1 MFVKAK
7 PGFVLREIGDT
18 YIIVPVGAQAQKF
31 NGIIKLNKTG
41 KAMWEAISNGA
52 QVDALVQ
59 NMLDEYDITEDIA
72 RKDVQAFIE
81 KAHGANLVEITQA

>member
-7 PGFVLREIGDT
+7 PGFVLREIGET

-41 KAMWEAISNGA
+41 KAMWEAICEGA
-52 QVDALVQ
+52 DVDELVK
-59 NMLDEYDITEDIA
+59 NMLDEYDISEDIA
-72 RKDVQAFIE
+72 RRDVQSFVD
-81 KAHGANLVEITQA
+81 KAKGANLVELT